1 MLGAVRAVQGAED
14 QDAGEG
20 GADADPGGL
29 VVADLADH
37 DDVGVLAEHR
47 PQALAETHLARV
59 LICVW
64 LTPGMRCSIGSSI
77 VITFSGGELIRSR
90 QL

>member
-1 MLGAVRAVQGAED
+1 MLGASEPCRVLKTRTPVER
-14 QDAGEG
+14 

-47 PQALAETHLARV
+47 AQALAEAHLA
-59 LICVW
+59 
-64 LTPGMRCSIGSSI
+64 
-77 VITFSGGELIRSR
+77 GG
-90 QL
+90 